1 MAPPSTSDPKLA
13 LTRERILAEAVVFA
27 DNHGVDALTM
37 RKLADQLGAGAM
49 SLYTYVKNKDDMIE
63 GMVDLVT
70 AEIELPAGD
79 DWRQAMRDSA
89 RSAHEVLM
97 AHRWAAGEWTSRMPG
112 PARLA
117 YMEAILR
124 TLAEAG
130 LDDGLVYRGYHAVT
144 MHIVGFTIQ
153 ELGYQNF
160 PSGQDLGTV
169 ARSFLDD
176 LAAADLPH
184 LAVHVHAHL
193 SDEDHGDEF
202 GFVLDLILDGLQRA
216 NGEPADPRG

>member
-1 MAPPSTSDPKLA
+1 MASVPTSDPKLA
-13 LTRERILAEAVVFA
+13 LTRERILAEAVAFA
-27 DNHGVDALTM
+27 DEHGVDALTM
-37 RKLADQLGAGAM
+37 RKLADRLGAGAM

-89 RSAHEVLM
+89 RSAHDVLL
-97 AHRWAAGEWTSRMPG
+97 AHSWAAHEWTSRMPG

-124 TLAEAG
+124 GLSDAG
-130 LDDGLVYRGYHAVT
+130 LDESLIYRGYHAVT
-144 MHIVGFTIQ
+144 MHIIGFTIQ

-160 PSGQDLGTV
+160 PSGEDLGTV
-169 ARSFLDD
+169 ARNFLQD

-184 LAVHVHAHL
+184 LATHVEAHL
-193 SDEDHGDEF
+193 SDHDHGDEF
-202 GFVLDLILDGLQRA
+202 GFVLDLILDGLERA
-216 NGEPADPRG
+216 NADG